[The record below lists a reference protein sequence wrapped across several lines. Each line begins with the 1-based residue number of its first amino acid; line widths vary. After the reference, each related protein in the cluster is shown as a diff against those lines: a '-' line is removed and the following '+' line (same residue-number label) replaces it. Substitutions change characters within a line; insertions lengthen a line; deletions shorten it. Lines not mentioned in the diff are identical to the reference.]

1 MATNKN
7 SKGQSVVVAKQLIAA
22 TAKHLT
28 NSTPVVFAGSS
39 FTADQIASKL
49 QVLVNLRADVDSA
62 KAAVKAKVS
71 AEVTQSPPA
80 LAFMSAFRSFLKVHF
95 STSPDV
101 LADFGINP
109 KARAPV
115 SVEAKAAAV
124 AKRAATR
131 AARHTLGP
139 KQKQGIKG
147 AVTGVIVTPVA
158 ASSPIVTAASSPTA
172 PATSVGPTAAATPHS
187 A

>member
-1 MATNKN
+1 
-7 SKGQSVVVAKQLIAA
+7 
-22 TAKHLT
+22 
-28 NSTPVVFAGSS
+28 VF
-39 FTADQIASKL
+39 DRRRL
-49 QVLVNLRADVDSA
+49 LVNLRADVDSA

-71 AEVTQSPPA
+71 AEVTQSPAA

-131 AARHTLGP
+131 AARHTLDRSKSRGSKAP
-139 KQKQGIKG
+139 S
-147 AVTGVIVTPVA
+147 P
-158 ASSPIVTAASSPTA
+158 ASL
-172 PATSVGPTAAATPHS
+172 
-187 A
+187 

>member
-1 MATNKN
+1 MATSKH
-7 SKGQSVVVAKQLIAA
+7 SKGQNVLVAKQLIAA

-28 NSTPVVFAGSS
+28 NSTPVAFAGSS

-49 QVLVNLRADVDSA
+49 QVLVNLRADVDAA
-62 KAAVKAKVS
+62 KAAAQAKVS
-71 AEVTQSPPA
+71 AEVTQSPPV
-80 LAFMSAFRSFLKVHF
+80 LAFMSAYRAFLKVHF

-101 LADFGINP
+101 LADFGVNP

-115 SVEAKAAAV
+115 TAEVKVAAV

-131 AARHTLGP
+131 AARHTLGS

-147 AVTGVIVTPVA
+147 AVTGVIVTPVT

-172 PATSVGPTAAATPHS
+172 PATSVGPTAAATPHT